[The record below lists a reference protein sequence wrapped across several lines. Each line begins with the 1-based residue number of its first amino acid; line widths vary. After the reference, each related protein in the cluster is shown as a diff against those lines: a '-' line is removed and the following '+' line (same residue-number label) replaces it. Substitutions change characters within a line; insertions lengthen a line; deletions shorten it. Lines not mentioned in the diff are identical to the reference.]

1 MVSAECSSEN
11 SMQPTKICVFCSTMP
26 GASPAHL
33 AAARSLA
40 QVMHDRSIQLI
51 YGAGTTGMMGELAK
65 TLVALSGPDSV
76 LGIIPTGILD
86 YERPEDAMKD
96 AQASAKLTGKK
107 GLLEKWGFKRQS
119 PTPPI
124 PNKSTLQQEEIFG
137 RVIVVSDMQVRKK
150 RMAQEVASGARPG
163 SGFIG
168 LSGGF
173 GTMDELMEVVTWNQL
188 GVHKMGVCLY
198 NVEGYWD
205 GVLSW
210 LDHAIQTKFVRE
222 SARDIMVA
230 KETAEDCIEWL
241 KGYSSRDQGLNMTW
255 SGA

>member
-1 MVSAECSSEN
+1 MISAERNSEHA
-11 SMQPTKICVFCSTMP
+11 MQPTKICVFCSTMP

-65 TLVALSGPDSV
+65 ALVALSGPDSV

-86 YERPEDAMKD
+86 YERPEDAVKD
-96 AQASAKLTGKK
+96 ARAGAKLSGKK
-107 GLLEKWGFKRQS
+107 GFLEKWGFKRQTS
-119 PTPPI
+119 TPTI
-124 PNKSTLQQEEIFG
+124 PNKSTLQQEELFG
-137 RVIVVSDMQVRKK
+137 RVIVVSDMQARKK
-150 RMAQEVASGARPG
+150 RMAQEVADGGPG

-198 NVEGYWD
+198 SIEGYWN

-210 LDHAIQTKFVRE
+210 LDHAIEAKFVRE

-241 KGYSSRDQGLNMTW
+241 KGYASRD
-255 SGA
+255 

>member
-1 MVSAECSSEN
+1 M
-11 SMQPTKICVFCSTMP
+11 FCSTMP

-40 QVMHDRSIQLI
+40 QSMHDRSMHLI

-76 LGIIPTGILD
+76 LGIIPLGILD
-86 YERPEDAMKD
+86 SERPGSAVKD
-96 AQASAKLTGKK
+96 AQGSAKLPGKK
-107 GLLEKWGFKRQS
+107 GFREKWGLKRQTS
-119 PTPPI
+119 TPNI
-124 PNKSTLQQEEIFG
+124 PDISTLQQEEIFG
-137 RVIVVSDMQVRKK
+137 RVIVVSDMQARKK
-150 RMAQEVASGARPG
+150 RMAQEVASGGPG

-205 GVLSW
+205 GLLTW
-210 LDHAIQTKFVRE
+210 LDHAIETRFVRE
-222 SARDIMVA
+222 SARNILA
-230 KETAEDCIEWL
+230 TRETAEDCIEWL
-241 KGYSSRDQGLNMTW
+241 KGYASLDPGLNVTW